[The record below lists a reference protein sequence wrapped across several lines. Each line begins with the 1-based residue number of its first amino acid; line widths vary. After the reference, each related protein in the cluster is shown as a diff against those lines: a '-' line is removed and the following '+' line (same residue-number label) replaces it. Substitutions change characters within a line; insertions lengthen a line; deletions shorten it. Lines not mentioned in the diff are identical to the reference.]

1 MTQPTTTS
9 TTDDE
14 GSVLA
19 GLRATLSQLSGTDIT
34 GLGEADLLEVVA
46 VLEAAKGAASAV
58 QARATAVF
66 VSDRDERAGQQ
77 RASGE
82 ITRREATT
90 LRSAARTE
98 VALARRCSPGQADRH
113 VSVARALV
121 TDLPHTMDAL
131 ATGRISEWRA
141 TIVARETSCL
151 SPADRREADRRVAE
165 CLTTLGDRG
174 LAAAAHRACI
184 DLDQGAV
191 VERRRRAAASR
202 HVSARPAPDGM
213 ARLSILGPV
222 VEVVGALAALK
233 AAEAARHTATGDP
246 VVDAAR
252 AADDRGAGAWQ
263 ADTALELLS
272 GRAPGQPQPVE
283 IGLVMDA
290 AVVDP
295 TRGPGGGGGRGV
307 GERVEVTGFG
317 AVPAAQAREHLLAL
331 CIAEGDDGAGTWL
344 RRLWTGPDGRH
355 LIAMTSRQR
364 VHAGGL
370 RRLIEL
376 RDQTCRIPWCDA
388 PITQIDHALPAA
400 RGGPTSAGNGLG
412 TCQRHNLDKEAPGFT
427 VTVESSGGD
436 AAGPDPGGGPHA
448 ITLTTPTGRTVQS
461 HAPPI
466 LGHGRDVHTSSR
478 VEVLLEDWLRAA

>member
-1 MTQPTTTS
+1 MTQPTTAS

-14 GSVLA
+14 GGVLA
-19 GLRATLSQLSGTDIT
+19 GLRATLAELSGTDVT

-58 QARATAVF
+58 QARATAAF
-66 VSDRDERAGQQ
+66 VADRDKRAGQQ

-82 ITRREATT
+82 ITRREAAV
-90 LRSAARTE
+90 LRRASRTE

-113 VSVARALV
+113 VGVARALV
-121 TDLPHTMDAL
+121 TDLPHTMAAL
-131 ATGRISEWRA
+131 TSGRISEWRA

-151 SPADRREADRRVAE
+151 SPANRREADRRLTK

-184 DLDQGAV
+184 DLDQAAI

-222 VEVVGALAALK
+222 VQVVGALAALK
-233 AAEAARHTATGDP
+233 SAEAARRTATGDP
-246 VVDAAR
+246 VMDAER
-252 AADDRGAGAWQ
+252 AADERGAGAWQ

-272 GRAPGQPQPVE
+272 GRASGQPQPVE
-283 IGLVMDA
+283 IGMVMDA

-295 TRGPGGGGGRGV
+295 TRGPGGGRGV

-317 AVPAAQAREHLLAL
+317 AVPAAQAREHLLAV
-331 CIAEGDDGAGTWL
+331 CAAEGDDGAGTWL
-344 RRLWTGPDGRH
+344 RRLWTGADGRD
-355 LIAMTSRQR
+355 LVAMTSRQR
-364 VHAGGL
+364 VHTGGL

-412 TCQRHNLDKEAPGFT
+412 VCQRHNLDKEAPGFT
-427 VTVESSGGD
+427 VRIESTGLD
-436 AAGPDPGGGPHA
+436 ADGPDPGGGPHA
-448 ITLTTPTGRTVQS
+448 ITLSTPTGRTVHS

-466 LGHGRDVHTSSR
+466 LGHGRDVHTTSR
-478 VEVLLEDWLRAA
+478 VEILLEEWLRAA